1 MKFYEL
7 AEQYNTV
14 RAMLD
19 SGVALTEDAQDYDY
33 EQALR
38 DTLDGIGGELEDK
51 AADIAVIIKEMN
63 AEAAALREE
72 ELNLAERRKAK
83 ENRVK
88 WLTQYL
94 ADNMQAAGLAK
105 VDRPRA
111 TLSFRKSKAVR
122 IDDEEGFILWAEKSE
137 QRRFFLNVKTTVD
150 KTAVRDALK
159 AGEELPGAVLE
170 ERQSLQIK

>member
-19 SGVALTEDAQDYDY
+19 SGVAFTEDAQDYDY

-51 AADIAVIIKEMN
+51 AADIAVLIKEMN

-111 TLSFRKSKAVR
+111 TLSFRKSKGVK
-122 IDDEEGFILWAEKSE
+122 IDDEEGFILWAEEAGQS
-137 QRRFFLNVKTTVD
+137 RFLNVKTTVN
-150 KTAVRDALK
+150 KTAIRDALK
-159 AGEELPGAVLE
+159 AGDELPGAVIE

>member
-19 SGVALTEDAQDYDY
+19 SGVAFTEDAQDYDY

-51 AADIAVIIKEMN
+51 AADIAVLIKEMT

-88 WLTQYL
+88 WLTQDL
-94 ADNMQAAGLAK
+94 TDTVQAAGLAK

-111 TLSFRKSKAVR
+111 TLSFRKSKGVK
-122 IDDEEGFILWAEKSE
+122 IDDEEGFILWAEEAGQS
-137 QRRFFLNVKTTVD
+137 RFLNMKTTVN
-150 KTAVRDALK
+150 KTAIRDALK
-159 AGEELPGAVLE
+159 AGDELPGAVLE

>member
-19 SGVALTEDAQDYDY
+19 SGAAFTEDAQDYDY

-51 AADIAVIIKEMN
+51 AADIAVLIKEMN

-111 TLSFRKSKAVR
+111 TLSFRKSKGVK
-122 IDDEEGFILWAEKSE
+122 IDDEEGFILWAEE
-137 QRRFFLNVKTTVD
+137 ARQDRFLNVKTTVN
-150 KTAVRDALK
+150 KTAIRDALK
-159 AGEELPGAVLE
+159 AGEKLPGAVIE

>member
-7 AEQYNTV
+7 AEQYNEV

-19 SGVALTEDAQDYDY
+19 SGVAFTEDAQDYDY
-33 EQALR
+33 EQAFR

-51 AADIAVIIKEMN
+51 AADIAVLIKEMN

-122 IDDEEGFILWAEKSE
+122 IDDEEGFILWAEKSG
-137 QRRFFLNVKTTVD
+137 QYGFLNLKTTVN

-159 AGEELPGAVLE
+159 AGNELPGAVIE

>member
-7 AEQYNTV
+7 AEQYNEV

-19 SGVALTEDAQDYDY
+19 SGVAFTEDVQDYDY

-111 TLSFRKSKAVR
+111 TLSFRKSKGVK
-122 IDDEEGFILWAEKSE
+122 INDEEGFILWAEEAGQS
-137 QRRFFLNVKTTVD
+137 RFLNVKTTVN
-150 KTAVRDALK
+150 KTAIRDALK
-159 AGEELPGAVLE
+159 AGDELPGAVLE

>member
-7 AEQYNTV
+7 AEQYNEV

-19 SGVALTEDAQDYDY
+19 SGVAFTEDAQDYDY

-72 ELNLAERRKAK
+72 EINLAERRKAK

-111 TLSFRKSKAVR
+111 TLSFRKSKGVR
-122 IDDEEGFILWAEKSE
+122 IDDEEVFILWAETAR
-137 QRRFFLNVKTTVD
+137 QARFLNVKTTVN
-150 KTAVRDALK
+150 KTAIRDALK
-159 AGEELPGAVLE
+159 AGEKLPCAVLE

>member
-19 SGVALTEDAQDYDY
+19 SGAAFTEDAQDYDY

-51 AADIAVIIKEMN
+51 AADIAVLIKEMN
-63 AEAAALREE
+63 AEAAALKEE
-72 ELNLAERRKAK
+72 EYNLAERRKAK

-111 TLSFRKSKAVR
+111 TLSFRKSKGVK
-122 IDDEEGFILWAEKSE
+122 IYDEESFVSWAEKTGHSSL
-137 QRRFFLNVKTTVD
+137 LNVKTT
-150 KTAVRDALK
+150 ASISRIRDALK
-159 AGEELPGAVLE
+159 AGEELPGVVLE

>member
-7 AEQYNTV
+7 AEQYNEI

-19 SGVALTEDAQDYDY
+19 SGVAVTEDAQDYDY

-72 ELNLAERRKAK
+72 EYNLAERRRAK
-83 ENRVK
+83 ENRVR

-94 ADNMQAAGLAK
+94 ADNMLAAGLAK
-105 VDRPRA
+105 VDKPRA
-111 TLSFRKSKAVR
+111 TLSFRKSKGVK
-122 IDDEEGFILWAEKSE
+122 IDDEEGFILWAETARQS
-137 QRRFFLNVKTTVD
+137 RFLNVKTTVN
-150 KTAVRDALK
+150 KTAIRDALK
-159 AGEELPGAVLE
+159 AGDELPGAVIE

>member
-7 AEQYNTV
+7 AEQYNEV

-19 SGVALTEDAQDYDY
+19 SGVAFTEDAQDYDY

-51 AADIAVIIKEMN
+51 AADIAVLIKEMN
-63 AEAAALREE
+63 AEAAALKEE
-72 ELNLAERRKAK
+72 EYNLAERRRAK
-83 ENRVK
+83 EGRVK

-105 VDRPRA
+105 VDKPRA
-111 TLSFRKSKAVR
+111 TLSFRKSKGVK
-122 IDDEEGFILWAEKSE
+122 IDDEEGFILWAEKAGQS
-137 QRRFFLNVKTTVD
+137 RFLNVKTTVN
-150 KTAVRDALK
+150 KTAIRDALK
-159 AGEELPGAVLE
+159 AGDELPGAVIE

>member
-19 SGVALTEDAQDYDY
+19 SGATFTEDAQDCDY

-51 AADIAVIIKEMN
+51 AADIAVLVKEMN
-63 AEAAALREE
+63 AEAAALKEE
-72 ELNLAERRKAK
+72 EYNLAERRRAK

-94 ADNMQAAGLAK
+94 TDNMQAAGLAK
-105 VDRPRA
+105 VDKPRA
-111 TLSFRKSKAVR
+111 TLSFRKSKGVK
-122 IDDEEGFILWAEKSE
+122 IDDEEGFILWAE
-137 QRRFFLNVKTTVD
+137 QAGQDRFLNVKTTVN
-150 KTAVRDALK
+150 KTAIRDALK
-159 AGEELPGAVLE
+159 AGDELPGAVIE